1 MEITISKSNLS
12 ATISSKGA
20 ELKSLSNS
28 QTKREYIWNGN
39 PEFWGKHSPI
49 LFPIV
54 GTLKNNSYS
63 YNDKNYELPRHG
75 FARDLNFELI
85 YKSDCEAIFSLKS
98 YDETLKKYPFNFELQ
113 LIYTLSESYLT
124 VCYKV
129 FNENQFEMPFSIGG
143 HPAFA
148 LNNNF
153 DNYSLQFEN
162 DEVIE
167 CYLLENDLLSQKTL
181 KIELKEKNLPLSYSL
196 FKNDALVFKQLN
208 SKKISLLENDKPILD
223 FSFNDFPNFGIWTKQ
238 NAPFI
243 CLEPWLGYADTTIS
257 NGNILK
263 KEGIYLL
270 QPGCQKTAEFSI
282 DVLKI

>member
-1 MEITISKSNLS
+1 LEITISKSKLS
-12 ATISSKGA
+12 AKISSKGA

-54 GTLKNNSYS
+54 GTLTNNTYS
-63 YNDKNYELPRHG
+63 YNSKKYELPRHG
-75 FARDLNFELI
+75 FARDMSFELI

-98 YDETLKKYPFNFELQ
+98 SDETLKKYPFNFELQ
-113 LIYTLSESYLT
+113 LIYTLSESDLT

-148 LNNNF
+148 LINNF
-153 DNYSLQFEN
+153 NNYSLLFEN
-162 DEVIE
+162 DEEIE
-167 CYLLENDLLSQKTL
+167 CYLLENDLLSEKTL
-181 KIELKEKNLPLSYSL
+181 KIDLKEKNLPLSYSL
-196 FKNDALVFKQLN
+196 FENDALVFKQLN
-208 SKKISLLENDKPILD
+208 SKKISLLEKDKPILD
-223 FSFNDFPNFGIWTKQ
+223 FSFKDFPNFGIWTKQ
-238 NAPFI
+238 NAAFI
-243 CLEPWLGYADTTIS
+243 CLEPWIGYADTLS
-257 NGNILK
+257 ANGAILD

-270 QPGCQKTAEFSI
+270 QPNSQKIAEFI
-282 DVLKI
+282 IAIL

>member
-1 MEITISKSNLS
+1 MEITISKSNLI

-28 QTKREYIWNGN
+28 QTKTEYIWDGN

-54 GTLKNNSYS
+54 GTLKHNTYFYNSKS
-63 YNDKNYELPRHG
+63 YELPRHG
-75 FARDLNFELI
+75 FARDMNFELI

-98 YDETLKKYPFNFELQ
+98 SDETLKKYPFNFELQ
-113 LIYTLSESYLT
+113 LIYTLSESDLT

-148 LNNNF
+148 LIKNF
-153 DNYSLQFEN
+153 DNYSLLFES
-162 DEVIE
+162 DEEIE
-167 CYLLENDLLSQKTL
+167 CYLLENDLLSEKTL
-181 KIELKEKNLPLSYSL
+181 KIDLKEKNLPLSYSL
-196 FKNDALVFKQLN
+196 FENDALVFKQLN

-238 NAPFI
+238 NAAFI
-243 CLEPWLGYADTTIS
+243 CLEPWIGYADTIVS
-257 NGNILK
+257 DGNILK
-263 KEGIYLL
+263 KEGIVLL
-270 QPGCQKTAEFSI
+270 QPKNNNTFTFRI
-282 DVLKI
+282 TIL

>member
-12 ATISSKGA
+12 ATICLKGA
-20 ELKSLSNS
+20 ELKSLSNN

-54 GTLKNNSYS
+54 GTLKKNSYS
-63 YNDKNYELPRHG
+63 YNNKNYELPRHG

-85 YKSDCEAIFSLKS
+85 YKSDYEAIFSLKS
-98 YDETLKKYPFNFELQ
+98 FDETLKKYPFNFELQ
-113 LIYTLSESYLT
+113 IIYTLSESNLT

-129 FNENQFEMPFSIGG
+129 FNKNQFEMPFSIGG

-148 LNNNF
+148 LEKDF
-153 DNYSLQFEN
+153 DNYSLLFEN
-162 DEVIE
+162 DEEIE
-167 CYLLENDLLSQKTL
+167 CYLLENDLLSEKTL
-181 KIELKEKNLPLSYSL
+181 KIDLKEKNLPLSYSL
-196 FKNDALVFKQLN
+196 FENDAFVFKKLN

-223 FSFNDFPNFGIWTKQ
+223 FSFNDFPNFGVWTKQ
-238 NAPFI
+238 NAAFI
-243 CLEPWLGYADTTIS
+243 CLEPWIGYADTLS
-257 NGNILK
+257 ANGAILD

-270 QPGCQKTAEFSI
+270 QPNSQKTAEFTISI
-282 DVLKI
+282 L

>member
-1 MEITISKSNLS
+1 MEITISKSNLI

-28 QTKREYIWNGN
+28 QTKTEYIWDGN

-54 GTLKNNSYS
+54 GTLKHNTYFYNSKS
-63 YNDKNYELPRHG
+63 YELPRHG
-75 FARDLNFELI
+75 FARDMNFELI

-98 YDETLKKYPFNFELQ
+98 TDETLKKYPFNFELQ
-113 LIYTLSESYLT
+113 LIYTLSESNLT

-129 FNENQFEMPFSIGG
+129 FNKNQFEMPFSIGG

-148 LNNNF
+148 LEKDF

-162 DEVIE
+162 DDEIE
-167 CYLLENDLLSQKTL
+167 CYLLENDLLSEKTL
-181 KIELKEKNLPLSYSL
+181 KIDLKENILPLSYSL
-196 FKNDALVFKQLN
+196 FENDALVFKQLN

-238 NAPFI
+238 NAAFI
-243 CLEPWLGYADTTIS
+243 CLEPWVGYADTIVS
-257 NGNILK
+257 DGNILK
-263 KEGIYLL
+263 KEGIVLL
-270 QPGCQKTAEFSI
+270 QPKNNNTFTFRI
-282 DVLKI
+282 TIL